1 MRRLASAEPVT
12 TARRILDRYG
22 AAGGGLLAGGLAYAA
37 LVAIVPAILLI
48 AGIAGILVQDPRA
61 RDDVA
66 NVIANV
72 VPPLGDLITAIL
84 TASAEDAAPVTI
96 VGAVALVWGA
106 SRFVVAFQDCLAR
119 VMEEP
124 KRRGLLASN
133 AAAFLAVVVMIAA
146 VLSGALLAG
155 VAAFLDAAET
165 NGVLRIVGQ
174 ALGLVLGATP
184 VLAMLFAMVLVYRLA
199 PIHRPPWRALL
210 PPAIVVSVGL
220 TALGRVFVFLAPRLI
235 GSAALL
241 GALATAFAA
250 LAWLSLSFQLVLLG
264 AAWVREREISLE
276 HRAAEAMPA
285 PPAPASPPPTQAP

>member
-1 MRRLASAEPVT
+1 M
-12 TARRILDRYG
+12 
-22 AAGGGLLAGGLAYAA
+22 
-37 LVAIVPAILLI
+37 
-48 AGIAGILVQDPRA
+48 
-61 RDDVA
+61 
-66 NVIANV
+66 
-72 VPPLGDLITAIL
+72 PPLGDLITAIL
-84 TASAEDAAPVTI
+84 TASAQDAAPVTI

-174 ALGLVLGATP
+174 ALGLVLAATP
-184 VLAMLFAMVLVYRLA
+184 LLATLIAMVLVYRLA
-199 PIHRPPWRALL
+199 PIMRPPWRAIIV
-210 PPAIVVSVGL
+210 PAIVVGVGL

-264 AAWVREREISLE
+264 AAWVRERENMLE
-276 HRAAEAMPA
+276 RRAADTAST
-285 PPAPASPPPTQAP
+285 APASTQPPPAQTP

>member
-1 MRRLASAEPVT
+1 VRRLASAGPVV

-37 LVAIVPAILLI
+37 LVAIVPAILLV
-48 AGIAGILVQDPRA
+48 AGIAGILVQDPAA

-66 NVIANV
+66 SVIANV
-72 VPPLGDLITAIL
+72 VPPLGDLIKAIL
-84 TASAEDAAPVTI
+84 AASAEQAAPVTVI
-96 VGAVALVWGA
+96 GAVALVWGA

-133 AAAFLAVVVMIAA
+133 AAAFLAVVAMIAA
-146 VLSGALLAG
+146 VLSGALLAAF
-155 VAAFLDAAET
+155 AAFLDAAET

-174 ALGLVLGATP
+174 ALSLVLAATP
-184 VLAMLFAMVLVYRLA
+184 FLSMLIAMVLVYRLA
-199 PIHRPPWRALL
+199 PLRRPPWQALL
-210 PPAIVVSVGL
+210 PPALVVGVGL

-264 AAWVREREISLE
+264 AAWVRDQENAIQERAS
-276 HRAAEAMPA
+276 MQPSQPA
-285 PPAPASPPPTQAP
+285 TPAGEDPQAP

>member
-1 MRRLASAEPVT
+1 VRRLASAEQVVT
-12 TARRILDRYG
+12 IRRILDRYG

-48 AGIAGILVQDPRA
+48 SGIAGILVQDPAA

-66 NVIANV
+66 TVIANV
-72 VPPLGDLITAIL
+72 VPPLGDLIQAVL
-84 TASAEDAAPVTI
+84 KASAEQAAPVTI
-96 VGAVALVWGA
+96 IGAIALVWGA
-106 SRFVVAFQDCLAR
+106 SRFVVAFQDSLAR

-133 AAAFLAVVVMIAA
+133 FAAFVAVIAMIGA
-146 VLSGALLAG
+146 VLSSALLAG
-155 VAAFLDAAET
+155 LAAFLDAAET

-174 ALGLVLGATP
+174 ALGLVLAAAP
-184 VLAMLFAMVLVYRLA
+184 FLAMLLAMLLVYRLA
-199 PIHRPPWRALL
+199 PILRPPWRALL
-210 PPAIVVSVGL
+210 PPALVVGVGL

-264 AAWVREREISLE
+264 AAWVRDRENAL
-276 HRAAEAMPA
+276 RARPSSG
-285 PPAPASPPPTQAP
+285 PSQPVASTADDPQAP